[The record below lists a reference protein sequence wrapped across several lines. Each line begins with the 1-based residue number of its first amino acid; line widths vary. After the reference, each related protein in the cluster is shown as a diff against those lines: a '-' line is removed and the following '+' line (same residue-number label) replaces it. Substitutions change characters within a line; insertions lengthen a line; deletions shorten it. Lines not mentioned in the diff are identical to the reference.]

1 MQDSSLLEQ
10 MMVEPKLSNR
20 EKGIEPI
27 IPRGLANSQVGRV
40 QDFSSDL
47 FPGYSGQPKT
57 NSSMTVQSLS
67 DSIQVEQRKEKR
79 AAAVDTP
86 QQSVQPIIPQQF
98 SDEAV
103 PVERHEQSMKQIPNY
118 RLAKSCAN
126 CAFSIYD
133 PALGHGLCERWKAPV
148 CPSYLCDYHLD
159 PNTLLTNQSDSTPQ
173 EKYSESQVTV
183 STYDDRLEADSLEA
197 ESLETEEMVQQQ
209 GELLKEEVQRIV
221 TESKKKD
228 NESKY
233 VDEDLFQQ
241 AFNSAPSF
249 VETELNEVLRKMYAE
264 RRYEKDFKQ
273 KYGLDRNPY
282 QGQH

>member
-1 MQDSSLLEQ
+1 MQDSNLLEQ

-27 IPRGLANSQVGRV
+27 VPRGLVNYQVGRR
-40 QDFSSDL
+40 QEFSSTDL
-47 FPGYSGQPKT
+47 FPGYTNQALT

-67 DSIQVEQRKEKR
+67 DSIPVERTKEKG
-79 AAAVDTP
+79 AVVVK
-86 QQSVQPIIPQQF
+86 QSVQPIIPQQF

-103 PVERHEQSMKQIPNY
+103 PEERHAQSMKQIPNY

-133 PALGHGLCERWKAPV
+133 PALGHGLCERWKAPI

-159 PNTLLTNQSDSTPQ
+159 PNTLLTNQSESTPE

-183 STYDDRLEADSLEA
+183 STYDDRLESDSLEVG
-197 ESLETEEMVQQQ
+197 SLGAEEMVEQQ
-209 GELLKEEVQRIV
+209 GELLKEEVERIV
-221 TESKKKD
+221 NESKKKQND
-228 NESKY
+228 LKY
-233 VDEDLFQQ
+233 VDEDLFQR

-249 VETELNEVLRKMYAE
+249 VETQLNEVLKKMYAE

-273 KYGLDRNPY
+273 KYGLDQNPY
-282 QGQH
+282 RV